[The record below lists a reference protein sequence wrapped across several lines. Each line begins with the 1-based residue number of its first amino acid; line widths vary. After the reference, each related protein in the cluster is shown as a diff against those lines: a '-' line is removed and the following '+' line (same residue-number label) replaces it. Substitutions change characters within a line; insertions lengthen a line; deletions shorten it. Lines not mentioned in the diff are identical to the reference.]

1 MYRLYK
7 LQVIRSAA
15 PPRKDNRFEI
25 VEISRPPGERAE
37 ADSRRTED
45 ALTRS
50 WALSENLVIEAFGAI
65 HSAGEQPGDV
75 AVMTGSTMKQRAVL
89 VDRKVRRDRRREL
102 HQLHV
107 LLCVVARR
115 HVAAADSAVSAQLG
129 ARRSRASHPAERSPS
144 GAATFSVWGARWPA
158 A

>member
-1 MYRLYK
+1 ME
-7 LQVIRSAA
+7 V
-15 PPRKDNRFEI
+15 
-25 VEISRPPGERAE
+25 
-37 ADSRRTED
+37 
-45 ALTRS
+45 
-50 WALSENLVIEAFGAI
+50 FGAI
-65 HSAGEQPGDV
+65 RAAVAQTSDA

-89 VDRKVRRDRRREL
+89 VDHEVRRDRRREL
-102 HQLHV
+102 HQVHV

-144 GAATFSVWGARWPA
+144 GAAIFRVWGARWPA

>member
-1 MYRLYK
+1 
-7 LQVIRSAA
+7 V
-15 PPRKDNRFEI
+15 
-25 VEISRPPGERAE
+25 
-37 ADSRRTED
+37 
-45 ALTRS
+45 
-50 WALSENLVIEAFGAI
+50 NLVVEAFGAI
-65 HSAGEQPGDV
+65 RAVDDQPSDV

-115 HVAAADSAVSAQLG
+115 HVAAADSAVSAYSVLDAVVPHARPS
-129 ARRSRASHPAERSPS
+129 ARR
-144 GAATFSVWGARWPA
+144 AARRYFGVWGARWPA